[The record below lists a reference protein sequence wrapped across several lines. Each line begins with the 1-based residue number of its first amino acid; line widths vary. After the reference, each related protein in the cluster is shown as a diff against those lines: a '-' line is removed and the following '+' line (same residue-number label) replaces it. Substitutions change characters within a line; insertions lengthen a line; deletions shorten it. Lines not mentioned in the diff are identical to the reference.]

1 MTFQAIDRG
10 SIHKRVD
17 RAVRIAGKIESE
29 IHLIATSI
37 LLHTQQH
44 GDYTAA
50 VTLLNGLPRGTR
62 VKALA
67 FWFKHFSSEKLTFS
81 VNEDKQYVGKLDKDR
96 SESDFKID
104 EAWQTTFADLTNEV
118 EPKSLTVEKLIK
130 TMTRNAVNTEMHD
143 DGITPKVTPEARELA
158 SKIVA
163 FVRDQGYDQKGR
175 KRAA

>member
-1 MTFQAIDRG
+1 MFTAIDRG

-17 RAVRIAGKIESE
+17 RCVRIAGKVESE

-37 LLHTQQH
+37 LQHTQQH
-44 GDYTAA
+44 GDYTAG

-67 FWFKHFSSEKLTFS
+67 YWFKHFSNGKLLFKVDDET
-81 VNEDKQYVGKLDKDR
+81 KLYVGKLDKDR
-96 SESDFKID
+96 DESDFKID
-104 EAWQTTFADLTNEV
+104 DAWATTFADLTNEV

-130 TMTRNAVNTEMHD
+130 TLSRNATNSEMHD
-143 DGITPKVTPEARELA
+143 DGVTPKVTAEARELA

-163 FVRDQGYDQKGR
+163 FVRENGYDR
-175 KRAA
+175 KKIAA